1 MGPIVGWAFDRL
13 LFRHIANSNTVGK
26 MVCSLALLV
35 GIPSLLPVIF
45 GPQNLD
51 ATATILPFFDPNT
64 VYFTLWGTPINGIY
78 LSTISVTAVV
88 LVLLTILLRY
98 TSLGLQM
105 RAAVESRRLVQL
117 DGVNGDGVVAVAWI
131 VSSFMASLAGVLLA
145 PIFGAFTSDNYV
157 TLTVTAIAAAA
168 WALLRSLPIAAA
180 VGIGIGVATTVLQG
194 YIPPNSFW
202 NAAVVPSI
210 PFLVIVAALL
220 ILPGMRS
227 LDSSRDPLATIDP
240 PPPPIAAASRAPTMD
255 KIIRPLWW
263 VVFAGFCVSML
274 TWIPDAW
281 ATVFNNGLT
290 LSIVLLSITLITG
303 MAGQLSLCQ
312 GMLAGVGA
320 FTAAQLANH
329 LGLNLLIGG
338 LVGAALAATVA
349 VILALLSLRLRGLGL
364 ALMTLAAALL
374 FDATF
379 FNATSIT
386 GGQEGLSIQA
396 KWLGT
401 SAFFNFD
408 GHAMFLLSL
417 GVLVVAVVVVML
429 VRKGTVGRNLAAMR
443 GSETATAGLG
453 VNPTWQR
460 IMVFALSGAIAG
472 VGGLLH
478 SMEQQVVSPT
488 DWNAQF
494 LAGARR
500 AGGDDERD
508 DRGGCHPGGRRVLRD
523 RADPDHCP
531 ARSHRRVQPDGRAL
545 RLRCADLRV
554 APRGRARIPEA
565 PLEPALRTTV
575 LQPRARR
582 RCRAAPSRPHTPM
595 ADADPLLTLRGVCK
609 SFGGIQAVHSITF
622 EMAAGECV
630 GLGGTER
637 CGEDHAVQL
646 RLRAAPARD
655 GRDPLRR
662 ERHSTGCRPTSG
674 LGSASG
680 VPIRRSKSSPT
691 CPYATTSWWPSGHA
705 GVRVDCGA
713 TCST

>member
-1 MGPIVGWAFDRL
+1 MEQFLGFALPGVPAGCTYALVAICLCLTYQATGVFNFALGAQAFASGYIFAYLTEYQNWSGFEAFLVTVVVMGPFMGWAFDRL
-13 LFRHIANSNTVGK
+13 IFRHIANSNTVAK

-35 GIPSLLPVIF
+35 GIPSLMPVFF
-45 GPQNLD
+45 GNQNLD

-64 VYFTLWGTPINGIY
+64 VYFTLWNTPINGIY

-98 TSLGLQM
+98 TALGLQM

-117 DGVNGDGVVAVAWI
+117 DGVNANGVVSVAWM
-131 VSSFMASLAGVLLA
+131 VSGFMASLVGVLLA
-145 PIFGAFTSDNYV
+145 PVYGAGAFTSDDYV
-157 TLTVTAIAAAA
+157 ILTVTAIAAAA

-180 VGIGIGVATTVLQG
+180 VGVGIGVFTTVLQG

-210 PFLVIVAALL
+210 PFVVIVAALL
-220 ILPGMRS
+220 ILPGMRD

-263 VVFAGFCVSML
+263 LVFAGFCVSML

-281 ATVFNNGLT
+281 TGVFNSGLT
-290 LSIVLLSITLITG
+290 YSIVLLSITLITG

-312 GMLAGVGA
+312 ATLAGVGA

-329 LGLNLLIGG
+329 LGLNLLLGG
-338 LVGAALAATVA
+338 LIGAALAAAVA

-364 ALMTLAAALL
+364 ALMTLAAALF

-379 FNATSIT
+379 FNTTSIT
-386 GGQEGLSIQA
+386 GGSQGVPIQS

-401 SAFFNFD
+401 SSFFNFD

-417 GVLVVAVVVVML
+417 AVLAVAVVIVLL

-478 SMEQQVVSPT
+478 SMEVRTVNPT
-488 DWNAQF
+488 DWNAQIS
-494 LAGARR
+494 LVLVVLVVTTSVTTVEGAIQAGV
-500 AGGDDERD
+500 GFFVTEQI
-508 DRGGCHPGGRRVLRD
+508 L
-523 RADPDHCP
+523 
-531 ARSHRRVQPDGRAL
+531 
-545 RLRCADLRV
+545 
-554 APRGRARIPEA
+554 
-565 PLEPALRTTV
+565 TTV
-575 LQPRARR
+575 L
-582 RCRAAPSRPHTPM
+582 
-595 ADADPLLTLRGVCK
+595 
-609 SFGGIQAVHSITF
+609 
-622 EMAAGECV
+622 
-630 GLGGTER
+630 
-637 CGEDHAVQL
+637 
-646 RLRAAPARD
+646 PARI
-655 GRDPLRR
+655 GAGSLTVALFAFGALTYAAHPEGVLEYQKRR
-662 ERHSTGCRPTSG
+662 WNQRFERLFFNRGSPEPQELTAGTLSTS
-674 LGSASG
+674 
-680 VPIRRSKSSPT
+680 
-691 CPYATTSWWPSGHA
+691 HA
-705 GVRVDCGA
+705 NG
-713 TCST
+713 